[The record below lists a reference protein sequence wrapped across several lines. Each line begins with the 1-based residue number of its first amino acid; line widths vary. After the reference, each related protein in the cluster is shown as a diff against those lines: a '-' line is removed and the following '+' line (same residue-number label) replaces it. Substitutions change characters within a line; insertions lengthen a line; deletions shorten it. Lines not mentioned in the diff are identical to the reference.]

1 MSIDLY
7 PALDRGE
14 TDVAVALERIP
25 VVGRVRPIGAASLLY
40 ENDPE
45 LWPEFQGRDL
55 ISFMPGIA
63 HRNLCQDGATIGD
76 VFGDQLSELPPDD
89 ERTLVTL
96 TLGGNDL
103 LSAWSNAPGKKLM
116 ASIVRDIQAA
126 YDVVVDEVL
135 RRLPN
140 AKLVLTTVYDPSD
153 DTGRI
158 PGVLDDGKLPLEFL
172 AAFNAHVREL
182 AEAHPDTRLADAHA
196 HFMGHGV
203 SVAENERWYW
213 RRSLI
218 EPNAAGAN
226 ELRRLWVEIVEGE
239 EV

>member
-14 TDVAVALERIP
+14 TDVAVALERNP
-25 VVGRVRPIGAASLLY
+25 VVGKVRPIGAASLLY

-45 LWPEFQGRDL
+45 LWPEFHGRDL

-76 VFGDQLSELPPDD
+76 VFDDQLSALAPDD
-89 ERTLVTL
+89 APTLVTL

-103 LSAWSNAPGKKLM
+103 LSAWSSAPGKKLM
-116 ASIVRDIQAA
+116 ASIVRDIRAG

-140 AKLVLTTVYDPSD
+140 ATLVLTTVYDPSD
-153 DTGRI
+153 DSGRI
-158 PGVLDDGKLPLEFL
+158 PGVLDEGGLPLEFL

-182 AEAHPDTRLADAHA
+182 AQTRPDTRLADAHG

-203 SVAENERWYW
+203 SVAEAERWYW

-218 EPNAAGAN
+218 EPGAVGAS
-226 ELRRLWVEIVEGE
+226 ELRRLWMEIVEKEGG
-239 EV
+239 